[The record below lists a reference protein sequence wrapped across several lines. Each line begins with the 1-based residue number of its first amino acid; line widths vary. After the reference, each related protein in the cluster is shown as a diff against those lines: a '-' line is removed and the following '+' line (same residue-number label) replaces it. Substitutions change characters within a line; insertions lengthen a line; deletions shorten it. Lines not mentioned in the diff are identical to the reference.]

1 MAAIASAEIWAV
13 GGGKGGTGKSFLTCN
28 MACSLADKG
37 SRVVLMDADLG
48 GANLHSFLGIKRP
61 RKTLTDFFEKKL
73 PLDDIVVDTGVDGL
87 SLITGDLQSLDSGA
101 VKHTQ
106 RQKLFRHMSSIEA
119 DYIIMDLGA
128 GSHNTTLDFFLQAD
142 RMVVVTVPAITALE
156 NLYHFIKNVY
166 YRNLKVSFGKR
177 GMKDLVTETWK
188 NRDYHGIKTLRD
200 LVEQLKEKSS
210 DGMLDDGLAGFNLN
224 VVLNQVRTAE
234 DIHLGGAV
242 KSVIRKY
249 LGFRAEYAGYVR
261 SDEAVL
267 GSLNEGVPFVHKYPA
282 SRCVRDIEQMLL
294 NIATGGRV
302 REVVF

>member
-1 MAAIASAEIWAV
+1 MAIAEIWAV

-28 MACSLADKG
+28 TACSLAAKG
-37 SRVVLMDADLG
+37 SRVVLIDADLG

-61 RKTLTDFFEKKL
+61 KKTLTDFFEKKL
-73 PLDDIVVDTGVDGL
+73 DLDDIITDTGFEGL
-87 SLITGDLQSLDSGA
+87 SLITGDLQSLESGGI
-101 VKHTQ
+101 KNTQ
-106 RQKLFRHMSSIEA
+106 RQKLFRHIRSIDA
-119 DYIIMDLGA
+119 DYVLMDLGA

-142 RMVVVTVPAITALE
+142 RMIVVTMPAITALE

-177 GMKDLVTETWK
+177 GMKDLVTETWR
-188 NRDYHGIKTLRD
+188 NRDTHGIKTLKD
-200 LVEQLKEKSS
+200 LVDQLRERSS
-210 DGMLDDGLAGFNLN
+210 SEVFDDGLDGFNLN
-224 VVLNQVRTAE
+224 VVLNQVKSTE

-249 LGFRAEYAGYVR
+249 LGFRAEYVGYVR
-261 SDEAVL
+261 ADEAVL
-267 GSLNEGVPFVHKYPA
+267 GSLNEGVPFVRKYPA
-282 SRCVRDIEQMLL
+282 SRCVRDLEQTVL

>member
-1 MAAIASAEIWAV
+1 VGVIASAEIWAV
-13 GGGKGGTGKSFLTCN
+13 GGGKGGTGKSFITCN
-28 MACSLADKG
+28 MACSLAAKG
-37 SRVVLMDADLG
+37 SRVVLIDADLG

-61 RKTLTDFFEKKL
+61 RKTLTDFFEKKMQL
-73 PLDDIVVDTGVDGL
+73 EDVIVETGVEGL
-87 SLITGDLQSLDSGA
+87 GLITGDLQSLDSGGI
-101 VKHTQ
+101 KPTQ
-106 RQKLFRHMSSIEA
+106 RQKLFRHMKEIEA

-142 RMVVVTVPAITALE
+142 RMIVVTMPAITALE

-188 NRDYHGIKTLRD
+188 NRDHHGIKTLKD
-200 LVEQLKEKSS
+200 LVKQLKERSG
-210 DGMLDDGLAGFNLN
+210 DGVFDDTLEGFNLN
-224 VVLNQVRTAE
+224 VVLNQVRSAD

-249 LGFRAEYAGYVR
+249 LGFMAEYAGYVR
-261 SDEAVL
+261 TDEAVL
-267 GSLNEGVPFVHKYPA
+267 SSLNEGIPFVHKYPA
-282 SRCVRDIEQMLL
+282 SRCVKDIEQTVL
-294 NIATGGRV
+294 NIATGGRI

>member
-1 MAAIASAEIWAV
+1 M

-28 MACSLADKG
+28 MACSLAGKG
-37 SRVVLMDADLG
+37 SQVVLIDADLG

-61 RKTLTDFFEKKL
+61 RTTLTDFFEKKV
-73 PLDDIVVDTGVDGL
+73 PLDEITVDTGIEGL
-87 SLITGDLQSLDSGA
+87 RLITGDLSSLDSSGI
-101 VKHTQ
+101 KHTQ
-106 RQKLFRHMSSIEA
+106 RQKLFRHINAIEA

-142 RMVVVTVPAITALE
+142 RMIVVTMPAITALE

-188 NRDYHGIKTLRD
+188 NRDHHGIKTLKD
-200 LVEQLKEKSS
+200 LVERLRESS
-210 DGMLDDGLAGFNLN
+210 TDDVFDDDLDGFNLN
-224 VVLNQVRTAE
+224 VVLNQVRSAE

-267 GSLNEGVPFVHKYPA
+267 GSLNEGIPFVRKYPA
-282 SRCVRDIEQMLL
+282 SRCVRDIEQAVL
-294 NIATGGRV
+294 NIATGGKV